1 MDVPEVEGPI
11 VIGFVLGWLL
21 TLFILVMIARMVVDW
36 AVALRA
42 RGAWVPKVQR
52 VAYAVTEP
60 VLSPVR
66 KVLPPVRFGG
76 FGLDLA
82 FTVVFIA
89 ALVLRSIVW

>member
-1 MDVPEVEGPI
+1 
-11 VIGFVLGWLL
+11 
-21 TLFILVMIARMVVDW
+21 MIARMIVDW
-36 AVALRA
+36 AVALQA
-42 RGAWVPKVQR
+42 RGSWVPKVQR
-52 VAYAVTEP
+52 VTYAVTEP

-89 ALVLRSIVW
+89 ALVLRSIVS

>member
-1 MDVPEVEGPI
+1 M
-11 VIGFVLGWLL
+11 IGFVLGWLL
-21 TLFILVMIARMVVDW
+21 TLFILVLIARMIVDW
-36 AVALRA
+36 AVTLEA
-42 RGAWVPKVQR
+42 RSAWVFKAQR
-52 VAYAVTEP
+52 VTHAVTEP
-60 VLSPVR
+60 VLSPVRKVLPPVR

>member
-1 MDVPEVEGPI
+1 M

-21 TLFILVMIARMVVDW
+21 TLFILVMIARMIVDW
-36 AVALRA
+36 AVTLQA

-52 VAYAVTEP
+52 VTYAVTEP

>member
-1 MDVPEVEGPI
+1 LFGLVGW
-11 VIGFVLGWLL
+11 VLGWLL
-21 TLFILVMIARMVVDW
+21 TLFILVMIGRMIVDW
-36 AVALRA
+36 AITFQA
-42 RGAWVPKVQR
+42 RGAWVWKVQR
-52 VAYAVTEP
+52 VTHGVTEP

-89 ALVLRSIVW
+89 ALILRSIVW